1 MSILPSGINLCARVC
16 LHTHFLVD
24 LWVGFGSLVLALWVG
39 FVLSL
44 LLVLVPS
51 LYTSCIPLGVLFNTI
66 VYQSKK
72 KIFFLWIWLNIQY
85 FQFKKCVAQVLETI

>member
-1 MSILPSGINLCARVC
+1 M
-16 LHTHFLVD
+16 
-24 LWVGFGSLVLALWVG
+24 LALWVG

-66 VYQSKK
+66 AYQSKK
-72 KIFFLWIWLNIQY
+72 K
-85 FQFKKCVAQVLETI
+85 KKEDKGERRGGNEREEKGATGKETANVIEGLEKVVVMAIL

>member
-1 MSILPSGINLCARVC
+1 M
-16 LHTHFLVD
+16 
-24 LWVGFGSLVLALWVG
+24 LALWVG

-66 VYQSKK
+66 AYQSKK
-72 KIFFLWIWLNIQY
+72 KISWKAVLVKKAERKIWLAAALHLIW
-85 FQFKKCVAQVLETI
+85 AI